1 MFLNFSL
8 FKLQGDL
15 AARNVLLTHDM
26 KAKIA
31 DFGLSTRI
39 YFNTTERKGP
49 VENMV
54 PIRWAAFE
62 VLYGSAAIIELSD
75 VWSYGVFMWELFYL
89 GSAVPY
95 GDKKDFE
102 EILDFLKK
110 GHRLRKPPMCPEY
123 IYDLMLDC
131 WFENHLYRP
140 TFKQLKSQ
148 LKAVVPEKNSPP
160 IINPVQHNNI
170 TYLDVLP
177 QKSTEATTVENYEGS
192 VVYHKFKGTISSNDG
207 ELLTQN
213 VLKYKSSS
221 ETTEFSKHMG
231 SVENLSSCNRPITND
246 DNEDYMTEYSEP
258 AFTGTISSSEQGY
271 ITMPEMMSLK

>member
-1 MFLNFSL
+1 MQS
-8 FKLQGDL
+8 DL

-39 YFNTTERKGP
+39 YFNSTERKGP

-54 PIRWAAFE
+54 PIRWAALE
-62 VLYGSAAIIELSD
+62 VLHGSAAIIEFSD

-95 GDKKDFE
+95 GDKKEYD

-110 GHRLRKPPMCPEY
+110 GHRLKKPPMCPEY

-131 WFENHLYRP
+131 WFESHLYRP

-148 LKAVVPEKNSPP
+148 LKTIVPEKKLPP
-160 IINPVQHNNI
+160 ILNPVQQNNI

-177 QKSTEATTVENYEGS
+177 QEITKATTVKKYEGS
-192 VVYHKFKGTISSNDG
+192 VVYHEGTISSNDG

-221 ETTEFSKHMG
+221 ETTEFSKHMD
-231 SVENLSSCNRPITND
+231 NLEDFSSCNRPTTND
-246 DNEDYMTEYSEP
+246 ENEDYMTEYGKP
-258 AFTGTISSSEQGY
+258 AFTSTSSSSEQGY
-271 ITMPEMMSLK
+271 ITLQIYTTRLRWNSSHSS

>member
-1 MFLNFSL
+1 M
-8 FKLQGDL
+8 
-15 AARNVLLTHDM
+15 AARNVLLTHDK

-62 VLYGSAAIIELSD
+62 VLYGSAAIIEFSD

-95 GDKKDFE
+95 SDKKDFE

-131 WFENHLYRP
+131 WFDNHLYRP
-140 TFKQLKSQ
+140 SFKLLKSQ
-148 LKAVVPEKNSPP
+148 LKRVIPEIHSPP
-160 IINPVQHNNI
+160 ILDPVQQNNLR
-170 TYLDVLP
+170 YLDILLQESMEV
-177 QKSTEATTVENYEGS
+177 TTVENDAQ
-192 VVYHKFKGTISSNDG
+192 VYHKFKKPVSNDC
-207 ELLTQN
+207 EIMIQN
-213 VLKYKSSS
+213 VLKEKSSYQTS
-221 ETTEFSKHMG
+221 EFSKQ
-231 SVENLSSCNRPITND
+231 SDIVEEFRSFNTGTTKD
-246 DNEDYMTEYSEP
+246 DDERYVTEYIEP
-258 AFTGTISSSEQGY
+258 AFTGTSSCSKQGY
-271 ITMPEMMSLK
+271 ITLAEMTALK